1 MQAVDVLI
9 VSESTVDVPAG
20 RVLGVV
26 DFPLQ
31 PVKALSRYRVTF
43 LCERRF
49 SFLSVT
55 PYVYLAQEEEMLEA
69 HAKCRHLRRR
79 QSRRHSPG
87 RRSRGLSL
95 PNIQF
100 HVRDVYFFCARVH
113 KLHASFT
120 LCVPVHQVV
129 PSHVSLG

>member
-43 LCERRF
+43 LCGRRF

-100 HVRDVYFFCARVH
+100 HVHLFFLARVH
-113 KLHASFT
+113 KLDAIFIFT
-120 LCVPVHQVV
+120 LCVPRYPHM
-129 PSHVSLG
+129 

>member
-31 PVKALSRYRVTF
+31 PVKALSRYRVTV
-43 LCERRF
+43 LCGRRF
-49 SFLSVT
+49 SFLSVP

-69 HAKCRHLRRR
+69 HAKCRHRRRR

-87 RRSRGLSL
+87 RRSRGLS
-95 PNIQF
+95 QF
-100 HVRDVYFFCARVH
+100 PSTFFSG
-113 KLHASFT
+113 ASSQVGRHFYSMCT
-120 LCVPVHQVV
+120 LV